1 MKVAVL
7 GKVDQKG
14 LSFLR
19 ENEFNVIE
27 IENFEIQNLKE
38 QLKDVDGILLRTTRL
53 DKEILQHCDNLKIIS
68 RHGVGYDNVD
78 LDFLNENKIALGITS
93 TSNAVSVAE
102 HVLSF
107 FIYLTKNLSL
117 SDSLVK
123 EGNFEKRS
131 NLPNFFELYKKK
143 VLIIGFGRIGKEVAK
158 RCLGFDMEVY
168 VYDPFLDNE
177 IIIRNQCIP
186 IEKNQG
192 LAIADFI
199 TIHLPL
205 NGDTKNFISQTEL
218 NVMKKNSIL
227 VNTSR
232 GGIVNEN
239 DLCIALESKK
249 IQGAGMDVFAS
260 EPPESNHPFFKL
272 DNILLTPHNAALTL
286 ECRERMSLEASQNIF
301 FFLNNMTELNVENL
315 VNKKFLKKLKI
326 S

>member
-7 GKVDQKG
+7 GKVDPKG
-14 LSFLR
+14 LSFLI
-19 ENEFNVIE
+19 ENEFKVIE

-38 QLKDVDGILLRTTRL
+38 QLKDVDGILLRTTKL
-53 DKEILQHCDNLKIIS
+53 DKEILEHCDNLKIIS

-78 LDFLNENKIALGITS
+78 LDFLNENKIALCITS

-131 NLPNFFELYKKK
+131 QLPNFFELYKKK

-249 IQGAGMDVFAS
+249 IQGAGMDVFVS

-286 ECRERMSLEASQNIF
+286 ECRERMSLEASQNIV
-301 FFLNNMTELNVENL
+301 FFLNNMSELNVENL
-315 VNKKFLKKLKI
+315 VNKKYL
-326 S
+326 

>member
-14 LSFLR
+14 LSFLK
-19 ENEFNVIE
+19 ENEFKVIE
-27 IENFEIQNLKE
+27 IESFEIQNLKE
-38 QLKDVDGILLRTTRL
+38 QLKDVDGILLRTTKL
-53 DKEILQHCDNLKIIS
+53 DKEILEHCDNLKIIS

-78 LDFLNENKIALGITS
+78 LDFLNDNKIALCITS

-107 FIYLTKNLSL
+107 FIYLTKKLSL

-131 NLPNFFELYKKK
+131 ELPNFFELYKKK

-205 NGDTKNFISQTEL
+205 NGDTKNFISQKEL

-249 IQGAGMDVFAS
+249 IQGAGMDVFVS
-260 EPPESNHPFFKL
+260 EPPDSNHPFFKL
-272 DNILLTPHNAALTL
+272 DNILLTPHSAALTL
-286 ECRERMSLEASQNIF
+286 ECRERMSLEASQNIV
-301 FFLNNMTELNVENL
+301 FFLKYMSELNVENL
-315 VNKKFLKKLKI
+315 VNKKYL
-326 S
+326 

>member
-7 GKVDQKG
+7 GIVDPKG
-14 LSFLR
+14 LSFLK
-19 ENEFNVIE
+19 ENEFKVIE

-78 LDFLNENKIALGITS
+78 LDFLNENKIALCITS

-131 NLPNFFELYKKK
+131 QLPNFFELYKKK

-205 NGDTKNFISQTEL
+205 NRDTKNFISQTEL
-218 NVMKKNSIL
+218 NLMRKNSIL

-239 DLCIALESKK
+239 DLCIALDSKK
-249 IQGAGMDVFAS
+249 IQGAGMDVFVS

-286 ECRERMSLEASQNIF
+286 ECRERMSLEASQNIV
-301 FFLNNMTELNVENL
+301 FFLNNMSELNVENL
-315 VNKKFLKKLKI
+315 VNKKYL
-326 S
+326 

>member
-131 NLPNFFELYKKK
+131 KLPNFFELYKKK

-249 IQGAGMDVFAS
+249 IQGAGMDVFVS

-286 ECRERMSLEASQNIF
+286 ECRERMSLEASQNIV
-301 FFLNNMTELNVENL
+301 FFLKNMSELNVENL
-315 VNKKFLKKLKI
+315 VNKKYL
-326 S
+326 

>member
-7 GKVDQKG
+7 GIVDPKG
-14 LSFLR
+14 LSFLK
-19 ENEFNVIE
+19 ENEFKVIE
-27 IENFEIQNLKE
+27 IENFEIQNLRE
-38 QLKDVDGILLRTTRL
+38 QLEDVDGILLRTTRL
-53 DKEILQHCDNLKIIS
+53 DKEILQHCNNLKIIS

-78 LDFLNENKIALGITS
+78 LDFLNQNKIALSITS

-107 FIYLTKNLSL
+107 FIYLTKNLTL

-131 NLPNFFELYKKK
+131 QLPNFFELYKKK

-218 NVMKKNSIL
+218 NLMKKNSIL

-249 IQGAGMDVFAS
+249 IQGAGMDVFVS
-260 EPPESNHPFFKL
+260 EPPDSNHPFFKL

-286 ECRERMSLEASQNIF
+286 ECRERMSLEASQNIV
-301 FFLNNMTELNVENL
+301 FFLKYMSELNVENL
-315 VNKKFLKKLKI
+315 VNKKYL
-326 S
+326 

>member
-19 ENEFNVIE
+19 ENEFKVIE

-38 QLKDVDGILLRTTRL
+38 QLKDVDGILLRTTKL
-53 DKEILQHCDNLKIIS
+53 DKEILQYCDNLKIIS

-107 FIYLTKNLSL
+107 FIYLTKKLSL

-131 NLPNFFELYKKK
+131 ELPNFFELYKKK

-205 NGDTKNFISQTEL
+205 NRDTKNFISQTEL

-249 IQGAGMDVFAS
+249 IQGAGMDVFVS
-260 EPPESNHPFFKL
+260 EPPESSHPFFKL

-286 ECRERMSLEASQNIF
+286 ECRERMSLEASQNIV
-301 FFLNNMTELNVENL
+301 FFLKNISELNVENL
-315 VNKKFLKKLKI
+315 VNKKYL
-326 S
+326 

>member
-14 LSFLR
+14 LSFLK
-19 ENEFNVIE
+19 ENEFKVIE

-38 QLKDVDGILLRTTRL
+38 RLKDVDGILLRTTRL
-53 DKEILQHCDNLKIIS
+53 DKEILQHCDNLKIVS

-78 LDFLNENKIALGITS
+78 LDFLNENKIALSITS

-107 FIYLTKNLSL
+107 FIYLTKKISL

-131 NLPNFFELYKKK
+131 SLPNFFELYKKK

-177 IIIRNQCIP
+177 IIIRSQCIP

-205 NGDTKNFISQTEL
+205 NIDTKNFISQTEL

-249 IQGAGMDVFAS
+249 IQGAGMDVFVS

-286 ECRERMSLEASQNIF
+286 ECRERMSLESSQNIV
-301 FFLNNMTELNVENL
+301 FFLKNMSELNVENL
-315 VNKKFLKKLKI
+315 VNKKYL
-326 S
+326 

>member
-7 GKVDQKG
+7 GKVDPKG
-14 LSFLR
+14 LSFLI
-19 ENEFNVIE
+19 ENEFKVIE
-27 IENFEIQNLKE
+27 IESFEIQNLKE
-38 QLKDVDGILLRTTRL
+38 QLKDVDGILLRTTKL
-53 DKEILQHCDNLKIIS
+53 DKEILEHCDNLKIIS

-78 LDFLNENKIALGITS
+78 LDFLNENKIALCITS

-107 FIYLTKNLSL
+107 FIYLTKKLSL

-131 NLPNFFELYKKK
+131 QLPNFFELYKKK

-205 NGDTKNFISQTEL
+205 NRDTKNFISQTEL
-218 NVMKKNSIL
+218 NLMRKNSIL

-249 IQGAGMDVFAS
+249 IQGAGIDVFVS

-286 ECRERMSLEASQNIF
+286 ECRERMSLEASQNIV
-301 FFLNNMTELNVENL
+301 FFLNNMSELNVENL
-315 VNKKFLKKLKI
+315 VNKKYL
-326 S
+326 

>member
-14 LSFLR
+14 LSFLK
-19 ENEFNVIE
+19 ENEFKVIE

-78 LDFLNENKIALGITS
+78 LDFLNENKIALCITS

-131 NLPNFFELYKKK
+131 QLPNFFELYKKK

-205 NGDTKNFISQTEL
+205 NRDTKNFISQTEL
-218 NVMKKNSIL
+218 NLMRKNSIL

-249 IQGAGMDVFAS
+249 IQGAGMDVFVS

-286 ECRERMSLEASQNIF
+286 ECRERMSLEASQNIV
-301 FFLNNMTELNVENL
+301 FFLNNMSELNVENL
-315 VNKKFLKKLKI
+315 VNKKYL
-326 S
+326 

>member
-14 LSFLR
+14 LSFLK
-19 ENEFNVIE
+19 ENEFKVIE

-38 QLKDVDGILLRTTRL
+38 QLKDVDGILLRTTKL

-78 LDFLNENKIALGITS
+78 LDFLNENKIALCITS

-131 NLPNFFELYKKK
+131 QLPNFFELYKKK

-205 NGDTKNFISQTEL
+205 NRDTKNFISQTEL
-218 NVMKKNSIL
+218 NLMRKNSIL

-249 IQGAGMDVFAS
+249 IQGAGMDVFVS

-286 ECRERMSLEASQNIF
+286 ECRERMSLEASQNIV
-301 FFLNNMTELNVENL
+301 FFLKNMSELNVENL
-315 VNKKFLKKLKI
+315 VNKKYL
-326 S
+326 

>member
-14 LSFLR
+14 LSFLK
-19 ENEFNVIE
+19 ENEFKFIE
-27 IENFEIQNLKE
+27 IENFGIQNLKE
-38 QLKDVDGILLRTTRL
+38 QLKDVDGILLRTTKL
-53 DKEILQHCDNLKIIS
+53 DKEILEHCDNLKIIS

-78 LDFLNENKIALGITS
+78 LDFLNDNKIALCITS

-107 FIYLTKNLSL
+107 FIYLTKKLSL

-131 NLPNFFELYKKK
+131 KLPNFFELYKKK

-177 IIIRNQCIP
+177 IIIKNQCIP

-205 NGDTKNFISQTEL
+205 NEDTKNFISQREL
-218 NVMKKNSIL
+218 NMMRKSSIL

-249 IQGAGMDVFAS
+249 IQGAGMDVFVS

-286 ECRERMSLEASQNIF
+286 ECRERMSLEASQNIV
-301 FFLNNMTELNVENL
+301 FFLNNTSELNVENL
-315 VNKKFLKKLKI
+315 VNKKYL
-326 S
+326 

>member
-19 ENEFNVIE
+19 ENEFKVIE

-38 QLKDVDGILLRTTRL
+38 QLKDVDGILLRTTKL
-53 DKEILQHCDNLKIIS
+53 DKEILEHCDNLKIIS

-78 LDFLNENKIALGITS
+78 LDFLNENKIALCITS

-107 FIYLTKNLSL
+107 FIYLIKNLSL

-131 NLPNFFELYKKK
+131 QLPNFFELYKKK

-177 IIIRNQCIP
+177 IIIKNQCIP

-205 NGDTKNFISQTEL
+205 NRDTKNFISQTEL
-218 NVMKKNSIL
+218 NLMRKNSIL

-239 DLCIALESKK
+239 DLCIALDSKK
-249 IQGAGMDVFAS
+249 IQGAGMDVFVS

-286 ECRERMSLEASQNIF
+286 ECRERMSLEASQNIV
-301 FFLNNMTELNVENL
+301 FFLNNMSELNVENL
-315 VNKKFLKKLKI
+315 VNKKYL
-326 S
+326 

>member
-14 LSFLR
+14 LSFLK
-19 ENEFNVIE
+19 ENEFKVIE

-78 LDFLNENKIALGITS
+78 LDFLNENKIALCITS

-131 NLPNFFELYKKK
+131 QLPNFFELYKKK

-218 NVMKKNSIL
+218 NLMRKNSIL

-249 IQGAGMDVFAS
+249 IQGAGMDVFVS

-286 ECRERMSLEASQNIF
+286 ECRERMSLEASQNIV
-301 FFLNNMTELNVENL
+301 FFLNNMSELNVENL
-315 VNKKFLKKLKI
+315 VNKKYL
-326 S
+326 

>member
-7 GKVDQKG
+7 GKVDSKG
-14 LSFLR
+14 LSFLK
-19 ENEFNVIE
+19 ENEFKVIE

-38 QLKDVDGILLRTTRL
+38 QLKDVDGILLRTTKL
-53 DKEILQHCDNLKIIS
+53 DKEILEHCDNLKIIS

-78 LDFLNENKIALGITS
+78 LDFLNENKIALCITS

-107 FIYLTKNLSL
+107 FIYLTKKLSL

-131 NLPNFFELYKKK
+131 ELPNFFELYKKK

-205 NGDTKNFISQTEL
+205 NRDTKNFISQTEL
-218 NVMKKNSIL
+218 NLMRKNSIL

-239 DLCIALESKK
+239 DLCIALDSKK
-249 IQGAGMDVFAS
+249 IQGAGMDVFVS

-286 ECRERMSLEASQNIF
+286 ECRERMSLEASQNIV
-301 FFLNNMTELNVENL
+301 FFLNNMSELNVENL
-315 VNKKFLKKLKI
+315 VNKKYL
-326 S
+326 

>member
-14 LSFLR
+14 LSFLK
-19 ENEFNVIE
+19 ENEFKVIE
-27 IENFEIQNLKE
+27 IESFEIQNLKE
-38 QLKDVDGILLRTTRL
+38 QLKDVDGILLRTTKL
-53 DKEILQHCDNLKIIS
+53 DKEILEHCDNLKIIS

-78 LDFLNENKIALGITS
+78 LDFLNDNKIALCITS

-107 FIYLTKNLSL
+107 FIYLTKKLSL

-131 NLPNFFELYKKK
+131 ELPNFFELYKKK

-205 NGDTKNFISQTEL
+205 NRDTKNFISQTEL
-218 NVMKKNSIL
+218 NLMRKNSIL

-239 DLCIALESKK
+239 DLYIALDSKK
-249 IQGAGMDVFAS
+249 IQGAGMDVFVS

-286 ECRERMSLEASQNIF
+286 ECRERMSLEASQNIV
-301 FFLNNMTELNVENL
+301 FFLKNMSELNVENL
-315 VNKKFLKKLKI
+315 VNKKYL
-326 S
+326 

>member
-7 GKVDQKG
+7 GIVDPKG
-14 LSFLR
+14 LSFLK
-19 ENEFNVIE
+19 ENEFKVIE

-38 QLKDVDGILLRTTRL
+38 QLKDVDGILLRTTKL
-53 DKEILQHCDNLKIIS
+53 DKEILEHCDNLKIIS

-78 LDFLNENKIALGITS
+78 LNFLNENKIALGITS

-117 SDSLVK
+117 SDNLVK
-123 EGNFEKRS
+123 EGNFENRS
-131 NLPNFFELYKKK
+131 QLPNFFELYKKK

-168 VYDPFLDNE
+168 VYDPFLDHE

-218 NVMKKNSIL
+218 NLMKKNSIL

-249 IQGAGMDVFAS
+249 IQGAGMDVFVS
-260 EPPESNHPFFKL
+260 EPPDSNHPFFKL

-286 ECRERMSLEASQNIF
+286 ECRERMSLEASQNIV
-301 FFLNNMTELNVENL
+301 FFLKNMSKLNVENL
-315 VNKKFLKKLKI
+315 VNKKYL
-326 S
+326 

>member
-7 GKVDQKG
+7 GKVDPKG
-14 LSFLR
+14 LSFLK
-19 ENEFNVIE
+19 ENEFKVIE
-27 IENFEIQNLKE
+27 IESFEIQNLKE

-78 LDFLNENKIALGITS
+78 LDFLNENKIALCITS
-93 TSNAVSVAE
+93 TSNAACVAV

-131 NLPNFFELYKKK
+131 QLPNFFELYKKK

-177 IIIRNQCIP
+177 IIIKNQCIP

-218 NVMKKNSIL
+218 NVMKKKSIL

-249 IQGAGMDVFAS
+249 IQGAGMDVFVS

-286 ECRERMSLEASQNIF
+286 ECRERMSLEASQNIV
-301 FFLNNMTELNVENL
+301 FFLKNMSKLNVDNL
-315 VNKKFLKKLKI
+315 VNKKYL
-326 S
+326 

>member
-7 GKVDQKG
+7 GKVDPKG
-14 LSFLR
+14 LSFLI
-19 ENEFNVIE
+19 ENEFKVIE

-38 QLKDVDGILLRTTRL
+38 QLKDVDGILLRTTKL
-53 DKEILQHCDNLKIIS
+53 DKEILEHCDNLKIIS

-78 LDFLNENKIALGITS
+78 LDFLNENKIALCITS

-107 FIYLTKNLSL
+107 FIYLTKKLSL

-131 NLPNFFELYKKK
+131 KLPNFFELYKKK

-218 NVMKKNSIL
+218 NQMRKNSIL

-239 DLCIALESKK
+239 DLCIALDSKK
-249 IQGAGMDVFAS
+249 IQGAGMDVFVS

-286 ECRERMSLEASQNIF
+286 ECRERMSLEASQNIV
-301 FFLNNMTELNVENL
+301 FFLNNMSELNVENL
-315 VNKKFLKKLKI
+315 VNKKYL
-326 S
+326 

>member
-14 LSFLR
+14 LSFLK
-19 ENEFNVIE
+19 ENEFKVIE

-38 QLKDVDGILLRTTRL
+38 QLKDVDGILLRTTKL
-53 DKEILQHCDNLKIIS
+53 DKEILEHCDNLKIIS

-78 LDFLNENKIALGITS
+78 LDFLNENKIALCITS

-131 NLPNFFELYKKK
+131 QLPNFFELYKKK

-218 NVMKKNSIL
+218 NQMRKNSIL

-249 IQGAGMDVFAS
+249 IQGAGMDVFVS

-286 ECRERMSLEASQNIF
+286 ECRERMSLEASQNIV
-301 FFLNNMTELNVENL
+301 FFLNNMSELNVENL
-315 VNKKFLKKLKI
+315 VNKKYL
-326 S
+326 

>member
-7 GKVDQKG
+7 GKVDPKG
-14 LSFLR
+14 LSFLK
-19 ENEFNVIE
+19 ENEFKVIE

-38 QLKDVDGILLRTTRL
+38 QLKDVDGILLRTTKL
-53 DKEILQHCDNLKIIS
+53 DKEILEHCDNLKIIS

-78 LDFLNENKIALGITS
+78 LDFLNENKIALCITS

-131 NLPNFFELYKKK
+131 QLPNFFELYKKK

-218 NVMKKNSIL
+218 NQMRKNSIL

-249 IQGAGMDVFAS
+249 IQGAGMDVFVS

-286 ECRERMSLEASQNIF
+286 ECRERMSLEASQNIV
-301 FFLNNMTELNVENL
+301 FFLNNMSELNVENL
-315 VNKKFLKKLKI
+315 VNKKYL
-326 S
+326 

>member
-14 LSFLR
+14 LSFLK
-19 ENEFNVIE
+19 ENEFKVIE

-38 QLKDVDGILLRTTRL
+38 QLKDVDGILLRTTKL

-131 NLPNFFELYKKK
+131 ELPNFFELYKKK

-205 NGDTKNFISQTEL
+205 NRDTKNFISQTEL
-218 NVMKKNSIL
+218 NLMRKNSIL

-239 DLCIALESKK
+239 DLCIALDSKK
-249 IQGAGMDVFAS
+249 IQGAGMDVFVS

-286 ECRERMSLEASQNIF
+286 ECRERMSLEASQNIV
-301 FFLNNMTELNVENL
+301 FFLNNMSELNVENL
-315 VNKKFLKKLKI
+315 VNKKYL
-326 S
+326 

>member
-14 LSFLR
+14 LSFLK
-19 ENEFNVIE
+19 ENEFKVIE

-177 IIIRNQCIP
+177 IIIKNQCIP

-218 NVMKKNSIL
+218 NVMKKKSIL

-249 IQGAGMDVFAS
+249 IQGAGMDVFVS

-286 ECRERMSLEASQNIF
+286 ECRERMSLEASQNIV
-301 FFLNNMTELNVENL
+301 FFLKNMSKLNVENL
-315 VNKKFLKKLKI
+315 VNKKYL
-326 S
+326 

>member
-19 ENEFNVIE
+19 ENEFKVIE

-131 NLPNFFELYKKK
+131 DLPNFFELYKKK

-218 NVMKKNSIL
+218 NLMKKNSIL

-249 IQGAGMDVFAS
+249 IQGAGMDVFVS

-286 ECRERMSLEASQNIF
+286 ECRERMSLEASQNIV
-301 FFLNNMTELNVENL
+301 FFLNNMSELNVENL
-315 VNKKFLKKLKI
+315 VNKKYL
-326 S
+326 

>member
-14 LSFLR
+14 LSFLK
-19 ENEFNVIE
+19 ENEFKVIE

-38 QLKDVDGILLRTTRL
+38 QLKDVDGILLRTTKL
-53 DKEILQHCDNLKIIS
+53 DKEILEHCDNLKIIS

-78 LDFLNENKIALGITS
+78 LDFLNDNKIALCITS

-107 FIYLTKNLSL
+107 FIYLTKKLSL

-131 NLPNFFELYKKK
+131 ELPNFFELYKKK

-218 NVMKKNSIL
+218 NQMRKNSIL

-239 DLCIALESKK
+239 DLCIALDSKK
-249 IQGAGMDVFAS
+249 IQGAGMDVFVS

-286 ECRERMSLEASQNIF
+286 ECRERMSLEASQNIV
-301 FFLNNMTELNVENL
+301 FFLNNMSELNVENL
-315 VNKKFLKKLKI
+315 VNKKYL
-326 S
+326 

>member
-14 LSFLR
+14 LSFLK
-19 ENEFNVIE
+19 ENEFKVIE

-78 LDFLNENKIALGITS
+78 LDFLNENKIALCITS

-131 NLPNFFELYKKK
+131 QLPNFFELYKKK

-205 NGDTKNFISQTEL
+205 NRDTKNFISQTEL
-218 NVMKKNSIL
+218 NLMRKNSIL

-239 DLCIALESKK
+239 DLCIALDSKK
-249 IQGAGMDVFAS
+249 IQGAGMDVFVS

-286 ECRERMSLEASQNIF
+286 ECRERMSLEASQNIV
-301 FFLNNMTELNVENL
+301 FFLNNMSELNVENL
-315 VNKKFLKKLKI
+315 VNKKYL
-326 S
+326 

>member
-14 LSFLR
+14 LSFLK
-19 ENEFNVIE
+19 ENEFKVIE
-27 IENFEIQNLKE
+27 IESFEIQNLKE
-38 QLKDVDGILLRTTRL
+38 QLKDVDGILLRTTKL
-53 DKEILQHCDNLKIIS
+53 DKEILEHCDNLKIIS

-78 LDFLNENKIALGITS
+78 LDFLNDNKIALCITS

-107 FIYLTKNLSL
+107 FIYLTKKLSL

-131 NLPNFFELYKKK
+131 ELPNFFELYKKK

-205 NGDTKNFISQTEL
+205 NGDTKNFISQKEL

-232 GGIVNEN
+232 GGIVNEK
-239 DLCIALESKK
+239 DLYTALELKK
-249 IQGAGMDVFAS
+249 IQGAGMDVFVS

-286 ECRERMSLEASQNIF
+286 ECRERMSLEASQNIV
-301 FFLNNMTELNVENL
+301 FFLNNMSELNVENL
-315 VNKKFLKKLKI
+315 VNKKYL
-326 S
+326 

>member
-1 MKVAVL
+1 MCIR
-7 GKVDQKG
+7 D
-14 LSFLR
+14 R
-19 ENEFNVIE
+19 
-27 IENFEIQNLKE
+27 NLKE
-38 QLKDVDGILLRTTRL
+38 QLKDVDGILLRTTKL
-53 DKEILQHCDNLKIIS
+53 DKEILEHCDNLKIIS

-78 LDFLNENKIALGITS
+78 LDFLNENKIALCITS

-107 FIYLTKNLSL
+107 FIYLTKKLSL

-131 NLPNFFELYKKK
+131 ELPNFFELYKKK

-205 NGDTKNFISQTEL
+205 NRDTKNFISQTEL
-218 NVMKKNSIL
+218 NLMRKNSIL

-239 DLCIALESKK
+239 DLCIALDSKK
-249 IQGAGMDVFAS
+249 IQGAGMDVFVS

-286 ECRERMSLEASQNIF
+286 ECRERMSLEASQNIV
-301 FFLNNMTELNVENL
+301 FFLNNMSELNVENL
-315 VNKKFLKKLKI
+315 VNKKYL
-326 S
+326 

>member
-1 MKVAVL
+1 MKVAIL

-14 LSFLR
+14 LSFLK
-19 ENEFNVIE
+19 ENEFKVIE
-27 IENFEIQNLKE
+27 IESFEIQNLKE
-38 QLKDVDGILLRTTRL
+38 QLKDVDGILLRTTKL
-53 DKEILQHCDNLKIIS
+53 DKEILEHCDNLKIIS

-78 LDFLNENKIALGITS
+78 LDFLNENKIALCITS

-107 FIYLTKNLSL
+107 FIYLTKKLSL

-131 NLPNFFELYKKK
+131 ELPNFFELYKKK

-218 NVMKKNSIL
+218 NQMRKNSIL

-249 IQGAGMDVFAS
+249 IQGAGMDVFVS

-286 ECRERMSLEASQNIF
+286 ECRERMSFEASQNIV
-301 FFLNNMTELNVENL
+301 FFLNNMSELNVENL
-315 VNKKFLKKLKI
+315 VNKKYL
-326 S
+326 